1 MVKKTL
7 TARQQEIL
15 DFIREEIAEKGI
27 PPTYREIGERFQIRS
42 TNGVHATLE
51 ALRRK
56 GYLERE
62 PSISRGLRIKSP
74 AGQKTAAGRLK
85 SVPLVGRVAAGAPI
99 LAEENI
105 EDFIAVDETFFGGE
119 GYFALRVE
127 GDSMKDAGIFNGD
140 VVVARQQATA
150 QRGDIVVAIIGDEA
164 TVKYYFPEGDH
175 VRLQPANEAYQPI
188 IVRPGKEDF
197 RIAGKVTGLIRK
209 M

>member
-1 MVKKTL
+1 MVRKEL

-15 DFIREEIAEKGI
+15 DFIREEIGEKGI
-27 PPTYREIGERFQIRS
+27 PPTYREIGQRFQIRS

-62 PSISRGLRIKSP
+62 PSISRGLRLKSP
-74 AGQKTAAGRLK
+74 TQARAAERLK
-85 SVPLVGRVAAGAPI
+85 SIPLVGRVAAGAPI

-119 GYFALRVE
+119 GYFALHVQ
-127 GDSMKDAGIFNGD
+127 GDSMKDAGILDGD
-140 VVVARQQATA
+140 VVVARQQSTA

-164 TVKYYFPEGDH
+164 TVKYYFPEKNR
-175 VRLQPANEAYQPI
+175 VRLQPANDAYQPI
-188 IVRPGKEDF
+188 VVHPGEEDF
-197 RIAGKVTGLIRK
+197 RIAGRVTGLIRK

>member
-1 MVKKTL
+1 MVKRGL

-15 DFIREEIAEKGI
+15 DFIRQQIEEKGI

-62 PSISRGLRIKSP
+62 PSISRGLRVKSP
-74 AGQKTAAGRLK
+74 AGHKAVGRLK

-119 GYFALRVE
+119 GYFALRVQ

-140 VVVARQQATA
+140 VVIARQQTTA

-175 VRLQPANEAYQPI
+175 VRLQPANDAYQPI
-188 IVRPGKEDF
+188 MVRPEAETF

>member
-1 MVKKTL
+1 MVRKGL

-15 DFIREEIAEKGI
+15 DFIREQIEEEGI

-74 AGQKTAAGRLK
+74 TSKKSASRLK

-105 EDFIAVDETFFGGE
+105 EDYIAVDETFFGGE
-119 GYFALRVE
+119 GYFALRVQ
-127 GDSMKDAGIFNGD
+127 GDSMKNAGIFNGD
-140 VVVARQQATA
+140 VVVARQQASA

-164 TVKYYFPEGDH
+164 TVKYYFPEENR
-175 VRLQPANEAYQPI
+175 VRLQPANDAYRPI
-188 IVRPGKEDF
+188 VVRPGEEDF

>member
-1 MVKKTL
+1 MVRKGL

-15 DFIREEIAEKGI
+15 NFIREQIEAKGI

-42 TNGVHATLE
+42 TNGVYATLE

-62 PSISRGLRIKSP
+62 PSISRGLRLKSP
-74 AGQKTAAGRLK
+74 LQKKVGRLK
-85 SVPLVGRVAAGAPI
+85 SIPLVGRVAAGAPI

-119 GYFALRVE
+119 GYFALRVQ

-164 TVKYYFPEGDH
+164 TVKYYFPENNRI
-175 VRLQPANEAYQPI
+175 RLQPANDAYRPI
-188 IVRPGKEDF
+188 WVHPEEEDF

>member
-1 MVKKTL
+1 MVKKGL

-15 DFIREEIAEKGI
+15 NFIREQIEEKGI

-62 PSISRGLRIKSP
+62 PSISRGLRLKSP
-74 AGQKTAAGRLK
+74 GQKGVAGRLK

-105 EDFIAVDETFFGGE
+105 EDVIAVDENFFGGE
-119 GYFALRVE
+119 GYFALRVQ
-127 GDSMKDAGIFNGD
+127 GDSMKNAGIFDGD
-140 VVVARQQATA
+140 VVIARQQTTA

-188 IVRPGKEDF
+188 VVRPDGEEF

>member
-1 MVKKTL
+1 MVKKEL

-15 DFIREEIAEKGI
+15 NFIREQIEEKGI

-62 PSISRGLRIKSP
+62 PSISRGLRLKSP
-74 AGQKTAAGRLK
+74 NRERTASRLK

-119 GYFALRVE
+119 GYFALRVQ

-175 VRLQPANEAYQPI
+175 VRLQPANDAYQPI
-188 IVRPGKEDF
+188 VVRSEAEEF

>member
-1 MVKKTL
+1 MVKKGL

-15 DFIREEIAEKGI
+15 DFIREQIEEKGI

-62 PSISRGLRIKSP
+62 PSISRGLRVKSL
-74 AGQKTAAGRLK
+74 AGSGTTGRLK

-105 EDFIAVDETFFGGE
+105 EDFIAVDENFFGGE
-119 GYFALRVE
+119 GYFALRVQ
-127 GDSMKDAGIFNGD
+127 GDSMKDAGIFDGD
-140 VVVARQQATA
+140 VVIARQQASA

-164 TVKYYFPEGDH
+164 TVKYYFPEGGH
-175 VRLQPANEAYQPI
+175 VRLQPANDAYQPI
-188 IVRPGKEDF
+188 VVHPEVEEF